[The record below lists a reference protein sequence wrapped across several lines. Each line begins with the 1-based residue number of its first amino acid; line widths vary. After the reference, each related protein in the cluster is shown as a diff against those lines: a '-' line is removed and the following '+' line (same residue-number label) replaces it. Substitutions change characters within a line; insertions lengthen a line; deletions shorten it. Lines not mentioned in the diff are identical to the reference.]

1 MKIEINS
8 CGQIFVRANNYLI
21 TFSGIQELIRPFG
34 YFCIASFNLS
44 RMEYEKLF
52 FIEPDLTGDSKMKLP
67 RGRYN
72 GQVIDGFEVKFQL
85 TLLHWKW
92 VYIDWWS
99 YGFLIF
105 HFACFKIWVQWHYA
119 TRNRR

>member
-8 CGQIFVRANNYLI
+8 CGQIFARVNNYLI
-21 TFSGIQELIRPFG
+21 TFSGLQEKRKPFG

-44 RMEYEKLF
+44 REYEKIFL
-52 FIEPDLTGDSKMKLP
+52 IEPDFDLTGDSKMKLP

-99 YGFLIF
+99 YGFLTF
-105 HFACFKIWVQWHYA
+105 HFACLKILVQWHYG
-119 TRNRR
+119 NRR